1 MDTSSNRLFRLYQRI
16 VSSIAFYPALITLG
30 LVLLCIVSIWL
41 EMTYLQ
47 AYKEDI
53 KLGLVNNAENARLIL
68 GTLVGGIVSLMV
80 FSFSMVMV
88 VLNSAS
94 STLSPRVIPSLI
106 SSRNHQF
113 ILGIYLGTIIDS
125 LLLILTIQGKRLA
138 NSPCV
143 SVSQAARVAVSHAE
157 RLPCITS

>member
-16 VSSIAFYPALITLG
+16 VISIAFYPARITLG
-30 LVLLCIVSIWL
+30 LVRLCIVSIWL

-47 AYKEDI
+47 VYKEDI

-113 ILGIYLGTIIDS
+113 IS
-125 LLLILTIQGKRLA
+125 SEERRVGKE
-138 NSPCV
+138 CV
-143 SVSQAARVAVSHAE
+143 SKCNSRWWAYHSNKKNHTRRTTDVSYTQNNYS
-157 RLPCITS
+157 PTQ